1 MYKNENFLSFRYTI
15 GLREG
20 ATEECDSK
28 LQAGFSR
35 GFHTSFNTIVEL
47 GKLRGRLCSLQTLY
61 QGFVNDEELGRL
73 LNELSNAEQSLKVDM
88 DCDIERSSRKDFQ
101 PSELLQDYSKLIST
115 ITNFITSTIFV
126 YKSQKNKTM

>member
-1 MYKNENFLSFRYTI
+1 M
-15 GLREG
+15 
-20 ATEECDSK
+20 
-28 LQAGFSR
+28 
-35 GFHTSFNTIVEL
+35 
-47 GKLRGRLCSLQTLY
+47 QTLY

-88 DCDIERSSRKDFQ
+88 ECDIERSSRKDFQ